1 MMMSS
6 LLMSRETAYFMIKV
20 VESGLLILLPGI
32 SRLRDENVK
41 NMRYL

>member
-6 LLMSRETAYFMIKV
+6 LLMSRETAYFIGKG

-41 NMRYL
+41 NVRYL

>member
-6 LLMSRETAYFMIKV
+6 LLISRETAYFMVKE
-20 VESGLLILLPGI
+20 VESGLLILLPEI

-41 NMRYL
+41 NVRYL